1 MFNSKKFPHL
11 MYALQTIIVQ
21 MKSEA
26 IQANHRELAD
36 YLETVVDLP
45 RLLASDQDETEAIR
59 QLIMDAGQIDRLSV
73 NALDAFDEEEPPY

>member
-36 YLETVVDLP
+36 FLKSFEDLP
-45 RLLASDQDETEAIR
+45 RLLASDQDDTDAIR
-59 QLIMDAGQIDRLSV
+59 QLIMGAGQMDRLSIR
-73 NALDAFDEEEPPY
+73 ALDAFDEEEPPY